1 MSPLVL
7 RTLLAN
13 IPWPTLLERAP
24 WLVDSARDLY
34 ETLRKRREEPEDDRP
49 LSATIGE
56 ISSRLDELEDHQT
69 RQAELLSR
77 MAAQEEAISRGLR
90 IVSTRL
96 LAVAL
101 AAIGAI
107 ILALVALVV
116 ATVR

>member
-13 IPWPTLLERAP
+13 IPWPTLLGHAP
-24 WLVDSARDLY
+24 WLVDNAKDLY
-34 ETLRKRREEPEDDRP
+34 ESLRKRREEPEDQP
-49 LSATIGE
+49 LSVTIGD

-96 LAVAL
+96 LAAAL
-101 AAIGAI
+101 AGLGAI
-107 ILALVALVV
+107 ILALIALVV
-116 ATVR
+116 AAVR

>member
-7 RTLLAN
+7 RTFLAS
-13 IPWPTLLERAP
+13 IPWPALLGHAP

-34 ETLRKRREEPEDDRP
+34 ETLRNRREKPESQP
-49 LSATIGE
+49 LSATLE
-56 ISSRLDELEDHQT
+56 DISSRLDELEDHQT

-96 LAVAL
+96 LALAL
-101 AAIGAI
+101 AALVAI
-107 ILALVALVV
+107 ILALIALVV
-116 ATVR
+116 AAVR

>member
-1 MSPLVL
+1 
-7 RTLLAN
+7 
-13 IPWPTLLERAP
+13 
-24 WLVDSARDLY
+24 
-34 ETLRKRREEPEDDRP
+34 
-49 LSATIGE
+49 
-56 ISSRLDELEDHQT
+56 
-69 RQAELLSR
+69 
-77 MAAQEEAISRGLR
+77 MAAQEEAISRGLK

>member
-13 IPWPTLLERAP
+13 IPWPTLLDRAP

-34 ETLRKRREEPEDDRP
+34 DTLRKRRDEPEDRP
-49 LSATIGE
+49 PTIAD

-77 MAAQEEAISRGLR
+77 MAAQEEVTSKGLR

-96 LAVAL
+96 LAATL
-101 AAIGAI
+101 AALGAI
-107 ILALVALVV
+107 ILALIALVV
-116 ATVR
+116 AALR

>member
-13 IPWPTLLERAP
+13 IPWPTLLDRAP

-34 ETLRKRREEPEDDRP
+34 ETLRKRREEPEERP
-49 LSATIGE
+49 LSATIGD

-77 MAAQEEAISRGLR
+77 MAAQEEAISRGLS
-90 IVSTRL
+90 IISTRL
-96 LAVAL
+96 LVVAL
-101 AAIGAI
+101 AALGAI
-107 ILALVALVV
+107 VLALLALVV
-116 ATVR
+116 AAVR

>member
-1 MSPLVL
+1 MSPLILRRVL
-7 RTLLAN
+7 GN
-13 IPWPTLLERAP
+13 IAWVTLLESAP
-24 WLVDSARDLY
+24 WLVDNAKDLY
-34 ETLRKRREEPEDDRP
+34 ESLRKRREEPEDQP
-49 LSATIGE
+49 LSATVGD

-77 MAAQEEAISRGLR
+77 MAAQEEAISRGLK